1 MKKKKKLQRHSE
13 TQTGIKDTWDIL
25 LNNEV
30 E

>member
-1 MKKKKKLQRHSE
+1 MKKKKLQRHSE
-13 TQTGIKDTWDIL
+13 TQTAIKDTWDIL